1 MSISKVDKDM
11 RQEVLD
17 ALDWEASI
25 TSGDIGVGVSS
36 GVVTLTGYV
45 PTFAQKRTAERTA
58 LRVSGVKG
66 IANDLVVKL
75 PKKKE
80 RTDTDI
86 AKAAVRAIRWHTE
99 LPQDTI
105 SVKVRD
111 GWVTLEGTVDWN
123 YQRERAADVV
133 RPLTGL
139 RGLTNT
145 LAVAP
150 RATSSDIRDRIRNAL
165 EREVNREAKNLVIEI
180 DGDTVR
186 LSGVVHSWIERR
198 NAERAAWSAPGIT
211 DVVNDLEVQGRIVA

>member
-25 TSGDIGVGVSS
+25 KSGDIGVGVSS

-145 LAVAP
+145 LTVAP
-150 RATSSDIRDRIRNAL
+150 RATSRDIRDRIRKAL

-211 DVVNDLEVQGRIVA
+211 DVVNDLEVQGRVVA

>member
-1 MSISKVDKDM
+1 MSIAKVDKDM

-25 TSGDIGVGVSS
+25 KSGDIGVGVSS

-145 LAVAP
+145 LTVAP
-150 RATSSDIRDRIRNAL
+150 RATSSDIRDRIRKAL

-186 LSGVVHSWIERR
+186 LSGVIHSWIERR

>member
-25 TSGDIGVGVSS
+25 KSGDIGVGVSS

-145 LAVAP
+145 LTVAP
-150 RATSSDIRDRIRNAL
+150 SATSSDIRDRIRKAL

-211 DVVNDLEVQGRIVA
+211 DVVNDLEVQGRVVA

>member
-105 SVKVRD
+105 SVQVRD

-145 LAVAP
+145 LTVAP
-150 RATSSDIRDRIRNAL
+150 RATSSDIRDHIRNAL

>member
-1 MSISKVDKDM
+1 MSISKADKDM

-25 TSGDIGVGVSS
+25 KSGDIGVGVSS

-145 LAVAP
+145 LTVAP
-150 RATSSDIRDRIRNAL
+150 SATSGDIRDRIRKAL

>member
-105 SVKVRD
+105 SVQVRD

-145 LAVAP
+145 LTVAP

-165 EREVNREAKNLVIEI
+165 EREVNREAQNLVIEI

>member
-1 MSISKVDKDM
+1 
-11 RQEVLD
+11 VLD

-25 TSGDIGVGVSS
+25 KSGDIGVGVSS

-145 LAVAP
+145 LTVAP
-150 RATSSDIRDRIRNAL
+150 RATSSDIRDRIRKAL

-186 LSGVVHSWIERR
+186 LSGVIHSWIERR

>member
-1 MSISKVDKDM
+1 MSISKADKDM

-25 TSGDIGVGVSS
+25 KSGDIGVGVSS

-99 LPQDTI
+99 LPQDSIT
-105 SVKVRD
+105 VKVRD

-133 RPLTGL
+133 RPLTGIT
-139 RGLTNT
+139 GLTNT
-145 LAVAP
+145 LTVAP
-150 RATSSDIRDRIRNAL
+150 RATSSDVRDRIRSAL

>member
-45 PTFAQKRTAERTA
+45 PTFAQKRTAERSA

-105 SVKVRD
+105 SVQVRD

-145 LAVAP
+145 LTVAP

>member
-145 LAVAP
+145 LTVAP

-165 EREVNREAKNLVIEI
+165 EREVNREAQNLVIEI

>member
-123 YQRERAADVV
+123 YQRKRAADVV

-145 LAVAP
+145 LTVAP

>member
-145 LAVAP
+145 LTVAP

>member
-1 MSISKVDKDM
+1 
-11 RQEVLD
+11 
-17 ALDWEASI
+17 
-25 TSGDIGVGVSS
+25 
-36 GVVTLTGYV
+36 
-45 PTFAQKRTAERTA
+45 
-58 LRVSGVKG
+58 VKG

-145 LAVAP
+145 LTVAP

>member
-1 MSISKVDKDM
+1 M

-25 TSGDIGVGVSS
+25 KSGDIGVGVSS

-145 LAVAP
+145 LTVAP
-150 RATSSDIRDRIRNAL
+150 SATSSDIRDRIRKAL

-186 LSGVVHSWIERR
+186 LSGVIHSWIERR

>member
-105 SVKVRD
+105 SVQVRD

-145 LAVAP
+145 LTVAP